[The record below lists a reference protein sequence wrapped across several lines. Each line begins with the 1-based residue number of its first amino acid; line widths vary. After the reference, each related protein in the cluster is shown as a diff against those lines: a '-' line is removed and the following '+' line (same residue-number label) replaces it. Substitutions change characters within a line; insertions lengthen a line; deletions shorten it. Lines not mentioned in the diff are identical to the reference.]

1 MLNQDKL
8 SHISRCAGTLFYH
21 VYGKHA
27 ISDKVAAHVPPS
39 HTGLRHAS
47 LVCWTGFRPSYS
59 PSPGTPCVH
68 SKQEFQDYS
77 PPAHLPPLPPVACDG
92 KQNRKTEQGAVERQH
107 ITADSSCLL
116 PVCLHGPCAF
126 VSNSRTFLLP
136 VQLCCAL
143 PW

>member
-77 PPAHLPPLPPVACDG
+77 PPAHLPPLPSVACDG
-92 KQNRKTEQGAVERQH
+92 KQKKGVLNGST
-107 ITADSSCLL
+107 
-116 PVCLHGPCAF
+116 
-126 VSNSRTFLLP
+126 
-136 VQLCCAL
+136 
-143 PW
+143 